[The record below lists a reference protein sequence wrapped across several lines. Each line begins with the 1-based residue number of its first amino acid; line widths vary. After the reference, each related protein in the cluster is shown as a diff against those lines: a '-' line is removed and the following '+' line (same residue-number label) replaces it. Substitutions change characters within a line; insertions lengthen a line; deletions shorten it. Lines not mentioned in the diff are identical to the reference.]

1 MMGSKQD
8 RSDNLKSEV
17 AIALQGELRPDR
29 IHASRRRDSAFEW
42 ADGLTRS
49 NGYLVWLLMRW
60 LRWGE
65 ACPQR

>member
-8 RSDNLKSEV
+8 RPDNLIGEV
-17 AIALQGELRPDR
+17 ANALQGELRPDR

-49 NGYLVWLLMRW
+49 KWLSRVAPYALAA
-60 LRWGE
+60 LG
-65 ACPQR
+65 